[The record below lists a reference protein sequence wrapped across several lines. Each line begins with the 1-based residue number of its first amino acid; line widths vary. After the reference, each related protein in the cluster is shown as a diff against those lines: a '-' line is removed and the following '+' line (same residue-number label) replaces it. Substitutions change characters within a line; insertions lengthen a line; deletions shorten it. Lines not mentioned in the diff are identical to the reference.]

1 MSINIDIN
9 KVTTTIDD
17 HISKI
22 TRIINKKKNC
32 LIDLNNLNNKIKE
45 IELLNNNEEI
55 SQIKKELEDKE
66 KSLNNKIQLL
76 QIKKEEL
83 QTLQENKEV
92 QKILFS
98 TTLAES
104 QEEKKEEIKKIFL
117 KIQNIIKPLYNTIN
131 PLYNI
136 NNIFL
141 ITEQILNEL
150 DTIDLKN
157 IKDKVYN
164 EIIKISPSLDNK
176 DLICDIIKKEME
188 EDNEELNKKL
198 DERNKLINEITSN
211 KENYN
216 QAFLFTFEKKKSYSD
231 AKKISSETYDKII
244 DIFNN
249 KYKKYYNCKILN
261 NIRQLFEEILDL
273 CHE

>member
-22 TRIINKKKNC
+22 TKIINKKKNC
-32 LIDLNNLNNKIKE
+32 LKEFNDLNNRIKE

-104 QEEKKEEIKKIFL
+104 QEEKKEEIKKKIL
-117 KIQNIIKPLYNTIN
+117 KIQNIIKPLYN
-131 PLYNI
+131 LYNDFS
-136 NNIFL
+136 NIFL
-141 ITEQILNEL
+141 KTEQILKEL
-150 DTIDLKN
+150 NTINLKDIEIIVN
-157 IKDKVYN
+157 N
-164 EIIKISPSLDNK
+164 EITKINKISSSLDNK
-176 DLICDIIKKEME
+176 DFICDNIKKEID
-188 EDNEELNKKL
+188 EDNEEFDKILDDRNELFNKISIDREKY
-198 DERNKLINEITSN
+198 NKS
-211 KENYN
+211 
-216 QAFLFTFEKKKSYSD
+216 FFTFDKIKSYSD
-231 AKKISSETYDKII
+231 AKIISKISYNKII
-244 DIFNN
+244 DIFYN
-249 KYKKYYNCKILN
+249 KYKRFYNCKIID
-261 NIRQLFEEILDL
+261 NIKQIFKEILDL

>member
-32 LIDLNNLNNKIKE
+32 LIDLNNLNNKIKKL
-45 IELLNNNEEI
+45 ELLNNNEEI

-66 KSLNNKIQLL
+66 ISLNNKIQLL
-76 QIKKEEL
+76 KIKKEEL

-92 QKILFS
+92 QKTVFS

-104 QEEKKEEIKKIFL
+104 QEEKKEEIKKIIL
-117 KIQNIIKPLYNTIN
+117 KIQNIIKPLYNIIN
-131 PLYNI
+131 PLHNI

-150 DTIDLKN
+150 DTIDLKDL
-157 IKDKVYN
+157 KDIVYN
-164 EIIKISPSLDNK
+164 EITSSLDNK
-176 DLICDIIKKEME
+176 DLICDIIKKGME

-198 DERNKLINEITSN
+198 DEINKLINEITTN
-211 KENYN
+211 RKNFN
-216 QAFLFTFEKKKSYSD
+216 NAIFFNLEKKKSYTE
-231 AKKISSETYDKII
+231 AKNISSETYTKII
-244 DIFNN
+244 EIFNN
-249 KYKKYYNCKILN
+249 KYIKYYNCKILN

>member
-22 TRIINKKKNC
+22 TKIINKKKNC
-32 LIDLNNLNNKIKE
+32 LKEFNDLNNRIKE

-104 QEEKKEEIKKIFL
+104 QEEKKEEIKKKIL
-117 KIQNIIKPLYNTIN
+117 KIQNIIKPLYN
-131 PLYNI
+131 LYNDFS
-136 NNIFL
+136 NIFL
-141 ITEQILNEL
+141 KTEQILKEL
-150 DTIDLKN
+150 NTINLKDIEIIVN
-157 IKDKVYN
+157 N
-164 EIIKISPSLDNK
+164 EITKINKISSSLDNK
-176 DLICDIIKKEME
+176 DFICDNIKKEIE
-188 EDNEELNKKL
+188 SI
-198 DERNKLINEITSN
+198 LIC
-211 KENYN
+211 YH
-216 QAFLFTFEKKKSYSD
+216 F
-231 AKKISSETYDKII
+231 
-244 DIFNN
+244 
-249 KYKKYYNCKILN
+249 
-261 NIRQLFEEILDL
+261 
-273 CHE
+273 